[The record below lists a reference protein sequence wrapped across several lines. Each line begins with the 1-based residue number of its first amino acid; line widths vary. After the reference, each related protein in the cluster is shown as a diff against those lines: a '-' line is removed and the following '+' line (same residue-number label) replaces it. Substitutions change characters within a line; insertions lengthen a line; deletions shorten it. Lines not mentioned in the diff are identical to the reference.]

1 MSRAPDCYSR
11 RSPYN
16 LLNPETFINPAGPSP
31 DDSSMRHHGKRAPLA
46 RLLRDERGGE
56 VIEWTLVA
64 GLIVIGT
71 LAVIGAFGTKVL
83 ARWNTVNN
91 GL

>member
-1 MSRAPDCYSR
+1 
-11 RSPYN
+11 
-16 LLNPETFINPAGPSP
+16 
-31 DDSSMRHHGKRAPLA
+31 MRHRYRMGALA
-46 RLLRDERGGE
+46 RLLRDDRGGE
-56 VIEWTLVA
+56 VIEWALVA